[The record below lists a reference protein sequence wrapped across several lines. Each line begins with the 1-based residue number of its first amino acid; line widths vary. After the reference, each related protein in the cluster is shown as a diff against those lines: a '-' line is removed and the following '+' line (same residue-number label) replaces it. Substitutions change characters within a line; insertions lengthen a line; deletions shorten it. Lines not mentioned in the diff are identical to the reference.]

1 MFFSDEDTGK
11 PTDTATNF
19 NAETHVKYIEET
31 FRNFG
36 FDKVAD
42 FALAQVADSTA
53 LNPKIARLLEI
64 IHVACRNH
72 CLNLACRDM
81 EKEDTELNDL

>member
-1 MFFSDEDTGK
+1 M
-11 PTDTATNF
+11 
-19 NAETHVKYIEET
+19 KYIEEM
-31 FRNFG
+31 FCNIG

-53 LNPKIARLLEI
+53 LNPKIAKLLKI
-64 IHVACRNH
+64 IHIACRNH

-81 EKEDTELNDL
+81 EKHDEELGDLSIVSSVHELMDCPARRGI